1 MLQLYPDQPSDN
13 RHRHETVR
21 FLAWLLLQHMLQC
34 LWFRLQPITV
44 SPSIDP
50 FSLPSTASPS
60 IDRQYPVLVVKVLI
74 NNYYCHSSITTTIAS
89 PGIDHHL

>member
-1 MLQLYPDQPSDN
+1 M
-13 RHRHETVR
+13 
-21 FLAWLLLQHMLQC
+21 
-34 LWFRLQPITV
+34 FRLQPTTV

-74 NNYYCHSSITTTIAS
+74 NHYYCHSSITTTIAS
-89 PGIDHHL
+89 LGIDPLLTSIAATASRRSPV